1 MANKDQDDLNIQ
13 KTKRQDGP
21 WWINSWKELKR
32 DRKTETERE
41 TEGDTETDRE
51 TKTESHTNR
60 QRYTQR
66 DPEK

>member
-41 TEGDTETDRE
+41 TGR
-51 TKTESHTNR
+51 HRNR
-60 QRYTQR
+60 QRDKDRESY
-66 DPEK
+66 K